1 MAKVSRSMLKSIVK
15 ECLVE
20 LLSEGLSSGNTQ
32 DLSESFK
39 TPSIKLQNTQDKSR
53 LNSANTLRSD
63 KVVNPKFENNTKQ
76 VISNAT
82 NDPVMAALLED
93 TAKTTL
99 QEQNDADSPNRF
111 SAKPTDS
118 YSQAVS
124 NSDPMELFG
133 GASNNWAS
141 LAFSDTKSK

>member
-20 LLSEGLSSGNTQ
+20 LLAEGLNNGDTAS
-32 DLSESFK
+32 LSESIERRPQK
-39 TPSIKLQNTQDKSR
+39 RVSRKLQNDDE
-53 LNSANTLRSD
+53 LNFNNKM
-63 KVVNPKFENNTKQ
+63 KVNEGFEEKTKQ

-82 NDPVMAALLED
+82 SDPIMASLLED

-99 QEQNDADSPNRF
+99 QSQNSADRPNQF
-111 SAKPTDS
+111 TAKPTDT

-124 NSDPMELFG
+124 ESDPMEMFG
-133 GASNNWAS
+133 GASNKWAA
-141 LAFSDTKSK
+141 LAFSDK